1 MWPDLMVPP
10 HRSVARVEP
19 RQTFEPF
26 DQRVRSSG
34 SEEAIDPRAALI
46 SPEHSLTGFLR
57 YVRVVGPD
65 EML

>member
-1 MWPDLMVPP
+1 MVPP

-34 SEEAIDPRAALI
+34 SGDAIGPRAALI
-46 SPEHSLTGFLR
+46 SPEHYLTGFLR
-57 YVRVVGPD
+57 YVLVVGPD
-65 EML
+65 GMI